1 MENNKGKGVKR
12 LTGFATILF
21 IFLFGARI
29 SSCSAPEK
37 TLYATPKELPTK
49 ELQDGRKLF
58 NEYCASCHP
67 GGMSG
72 VGLAIINKPLPEFL
86 IEFQI
91 RNGVGVM
98 PAFDKK
104 MLTHKQVEQIAEYL
118 VYLRKK
124 D

>member
-1 MENNKGKGVKR
+1 MENNKEKGVKR
-12 LTGFATILF
+12 IAGFAAVLF
-21 IFLFGARI
+21 IILFGARI

-37 TLYATPKELPTK
+37 TLYAAPKELPTK

-72 VGLAIINKPLPEFL
+72 VGFAIINKPLPEFL

-104 MLTHKQVEQIAEYL
+104 MLNDNQVEQIAEYL